1 MLHIL
6 QMIVAMSSPI
16 HKQYCFA
23 SPRRTKTTS
32 ESDKGLL
39 NNSEERNANIL
50 LDDLPPQPL
59 AAAMF
64 SFQLMADAVNRALQ
78 HCTTSPPKNS
88 TMTQIEFNSSSA
100 PSFCYFFI
108 DMQPQSEND
117 YNFSD
122 YNMNSYQNYTN
133 PSDKQQPSSCH
144 QTSEA
149 NDSKFQ
155 RQRSLSECSDD
166 SFICFEDDNKSIDSI
181 AFGCTDCNGTD
192 KMSEIDNSQEH
203 RKRVRF
209 DLKPKVHVMHTW
221 DYAYR
226 AARKGGWQQIALD
239 RERFQQR
246 INRIAPTLNI
256 ILTSNHRDKIYKDRF
271 LVIK

>member
-1 MLHIL
+1 
-6 QMIVAMSSPI
+6 MSSPI
-16 HKQYCFA
+16 HKQYRYA

-39 NNSEERNANIL
+39 NNSAERSAGIL
-50 LDDLPPQPL
+50 LDELPTQPL

-78 HCTTSPPKNS
+78 HCTSQPKNS
-88 TMTQIEFNSSSA
+88 SMTQIEFDSSNA

-108 DMQPQSEND
+108 DMQPHSESD
-117 YNFSD
+117 YNYPD
-122 YNMNSYQNYTN
+122 YNMNSYQNYTSL
-133 PSDKQQPSSCH
+133 SDKQQLSNSPK
-144 QTSEA
+144 TSEA
-149 NDSKFQ
+149 TDSKLQ
-155 RQRSLSECSDD
+155 RQRSISECSDD
-166 SFICFEDDNKSIDSI
+166 SFICFEEDNKSIDSI

-192 KMSEIDNSQEH
+192 KMSDIDNSHEL

-246 INRIAPTLNI
+246 IKRIAPILNI
-256 ILTSNHRDKIYKDRF
+256 ILTSNHREKVYKDRF
-271 LVIK
+271 LIIK